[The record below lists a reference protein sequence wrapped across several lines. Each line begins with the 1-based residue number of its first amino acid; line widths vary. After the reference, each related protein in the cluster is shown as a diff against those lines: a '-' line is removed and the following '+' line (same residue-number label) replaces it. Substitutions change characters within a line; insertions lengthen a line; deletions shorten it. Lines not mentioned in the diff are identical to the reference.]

1 MQQVSITAPD
11 KIYNNTKSE
20 KTTTEKIKEKW
31 EEIPD
36 GNKKI
41 AAALTGLAALAAAGV
56 AIYRGKA
63 SKAQE
68 EIKEA
73 GEEIIQQA
81 AQKVDDIVQDAAQ
94 KADDV
99 IKETAKKAP
108 DAPKNIIEIRQ
119 KAKQEIIANPN
130 ADYQKIRREAL
141 NNSAHNEKKLSKKK
155 LHEAIVERNKKI
167 QQQHS
172 DRVALFEDNDRA
184 AKDVV
189 KANHGIKSA
198 TGTDELDA
206 RIEAA
211 KQAAQKAQDTASEL
225 EQKAETRKDRIRAKA
240 AQKRADEARLEA
252 KKVEINADRRKQE
265 LVKAQ
270 ETKAKNIE
278 ESKKSPNYEQGFKK
292 MEENREIT
300 SNNSADRLYN
310 RELEKAKKKY
320 RSKNS
325 NHLKALLNK
334 GNISELDKMAITEI
348 LNNRT

>member
-31 EEIPD
+31 AEIPD

-41 AAALTGLAALAAAGV
+41 AAALAGLAALAAAGV

-68 EIKEA
+68 EIKDA
-73 GEEIIQQA
+73 GEEIIQHT
-81 AQKVDDIVQDAAQ
+81 AQ
-94 KADDV
+94 KA
-99 IKETAKKAP
+99 KKA
-108 DAPKNIIEIRQ
+108 KE
-119 KAKQEIIANPN
+119 EIIAN
-130 ADYQKIRREAL
+130 ADYEKIRREAL
-141 NNSAHNEKKLSKKK
+141 KNSAHDEKKIIKKEI
-155 LHEAIVERNKKI
+155 HEAVAERNSKR
-167 QQQHS
+167 QQEHL
-172 DRVALFEDNDRA
+172 DRVDLFKNNDRA

-189 KANHGIKSA
+189 KTNQGINSA
-198 TGTDELDA
+198 TGTEELDA

-225 EQKAETRKDRIRAKA
+225 KQKAETKKDRRYAKM
-240 AQKRADEARLEA
+240 AQTRADEARLEA

-278 ESKKSPNYEQGFKK
+278 ELKNSPNYEQGLKK

-300 SNNSADRLYN
+300 SNNSAVRIYN

-334 GNISELDKMAITEI
+334 GNISELDKTAIIEI